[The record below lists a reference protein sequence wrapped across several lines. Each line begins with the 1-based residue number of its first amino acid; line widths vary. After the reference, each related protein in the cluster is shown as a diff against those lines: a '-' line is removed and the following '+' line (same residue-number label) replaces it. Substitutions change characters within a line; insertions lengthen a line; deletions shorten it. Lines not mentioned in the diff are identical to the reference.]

1 MVGLKELEDNNK
13 IARELAASS
22 SGGMNIDQLLSQP
35 SYCGFVEG
43 VVFKDLRLVMLLVDS
58 DDGVALR
65 WLWNHA
71 YEPMSLALWS
81 LMARDA
87 EVVLDI
93 GAHTGVYSL
102 SASLANDKATV
113 VSFEP
118 YWLNLSRLAANLRA
132 NGLNPEN
139 IFSGAVSDNDG
150 VTAFN
155 VESRF
160 GYHSTGG
167 MIGASSDSGSIQVQT
182 IQIDT
187 LYRQQKFAADLVKID
202 VEGHEP
208 NVLQSMTDVLGDC
221 APDIFIEAVDS
232 NAAEECTN
240 ILQGHGYRFFCMDD
254 AVMSVEPVE
263 LITPVLENG
272 LPDMTRL
279 NRLASKKSQEEI
291 ILLAERA
298 CSEWRAAEHLR

>member
-1 MVGLKELEDNNK
+1 MVGSKELEDNNK
-13 IARELAASS
+13 IVRNLAASS
-22 SGGMNIDQLLSQP
+22 SGSMNIDQLLSQP

-43 VVFKDLRLVMLLVDS
+43 VVFEDLRLVMLLIDS

-81 LMARDA
+81 LMARDS

-118 YWLNLSRLAANLRA
+118 YWLNLSRLAANLRV
-132 NGLNPEN
+132 NGLKPEN
-139 IFSGAVSDNDG
+139 IFSGAVSDKDG
-150 VTAFN
+150 VMAFN

-167 MIGASSDSGSIQVQT
+167 VIGASSDSGSIQVQT

-187 LYRQQKFAADLVKID
+187 LYHQQKFAADLVKID

-208 NVLQSMTDVLGDC
+208 NVLKSMTNVLGEC
-221 APDIFIEAVDS
+221 APDIFIEAVDP

-240 ILQGHGYRFFCMDD
+240 ILQGHGYRFFCIDD
-254 AVMSVEPVE
+254 EGMTVERVD
-263 LITPVLENG
+263 LITPVLEDG
-272 LPDMTRL
+272 LPDMARL
-279 NRLASKKSQEEI
+279 NRLATKKSHEEI
-291 ILLAERA
+291 NLRTERVRE
-298 CSEWRAAEHLR
+298 EWRAAEHLR